1 MNRRRFLGA
10 LCVIS
15 LAFVVVA
22 DGNAGAVP
30 SWAYYSYQDYQSRP
44 HYRAFTI
51 SRTTGKHDKALG
63 YAYAGRTVDEAVRRA
78 TKACDDKAASYDVK
92 YECELHSVG
101 DIDVSGLPASEVA
114 AAKQFYQR
122 NRKATSDDF
131 ASRFTA
137 GTAAMLLDAARIG
150 DAAGVQTL
158 LGQGVDVDAR
168 TDIGETALILAAFG
182 GHAKTVEALLAGGAD
197 VNAKSNFGSTALM
210 RAAFRHESLASTQL
224 DVGGYR
230 EIIRLLEQAGARQ

>member
-1 MNRRRFLGA
+1 M
-10 LCVIS
+10 
-15 LAFVVVA
+15 
-22 DGNAGAVP
+22 P
-30 SWAYYSYQDYQSRP
+30 SPTATPGRCRHRAYYSYQDYKSRP

-63 YAYAGRTVDEAVRRA
+63 YAFAGRTVDEAVRRA

-101 DIDVSGLPASEVA
+101 DIDVSGLPASEIA

-122 NRKATSDDF
+122 NRGATNDDF
-131 ASRFTA
+131 ASRLTG

-150 DAAGVQTL
+150 DAAGVRTL

-182 GHAKTVEALLAGGAD
+182 GHAKTVEALLAAGAD
-197 VNAKSNFGSTALM
+197 VNAESDFGSTALM
-210 RAAFRHESLASTQL
+210 RAAFIHESLASTQL

-230 EIIRLLEQAGARQ
+230 EIIRLLEQAGARE